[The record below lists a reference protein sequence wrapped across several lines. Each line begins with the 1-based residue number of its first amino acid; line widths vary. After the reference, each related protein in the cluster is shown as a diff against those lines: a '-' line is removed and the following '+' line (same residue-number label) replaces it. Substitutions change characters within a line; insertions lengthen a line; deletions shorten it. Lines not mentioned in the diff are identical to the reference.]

1 MSEKEQELVIKASH
15 IFLSFGI
22 KSLTMNDLASK
33 LGISKKTLYNYVS
46 DKNDLVKKCILLH
59 IETNECEINEACN
72 ISNNAVEQLINFS
85 KIAGEKMKQ
94 IHPSIFY
101 DLQKYHPEA
110 WAMIRKFEDKTI
122 LELTKENLHQ
132 GIKED
137 LYREDIN
144 IELIAELYVSVV
156 QGIFQNTKL
165 LSSGISMSEYYFQ
178 IFHYH
183 IRGIANEKGIKL
195 INQYLS

>member
-1 MSEKEQELVIKASH
+1 MSEKEKELVIKASQ

-22 KSLTMNDLASK
+22 KSLTMNDIASK

-46 DKNDLVKKCILLH
+46 DKNDLVKKCILFH
-59 IETNECEINEACN
+59 IETNECELNEACDV
-72 ISNNAVEQLINFS
+72 STNAVEQLISFS

-110 WAMIRKFEDKTI
+110 WTIIRTFEDKTI
-122 LELTKENLHQ
+122 LELTKDNLRQ
-132 GIKED
+132 GIGEH

-144 IELIAELYVSVV
+144 IDLIAELYVSIV
-156 QGIFQNTKL
+156 QGIFQDTKL
-165 LSSGISMSEYYFQ
+165 LSTGISMSEYYSQMFN
-178 IFHYH
+178 YH

>member
-1 MSEKEQELVIKASH
+1 MSEKEQELIIKASQ

-22 KSLTMNDLASK
+22 KSLTMNDIASK

-46 DKNDLVKKCILLH
+46 DKNDLVKKCILFH

-72 ISNNAVEQLINFS
+72 VSSNAVEELINFS

-110 WAMIRKFEDKTI
+110 WSIIRNFEDKTI
-122 LELTKENLHQ
+122 LDVTKSNLRQ
-132 GIKED
+132 GIDEG
-137 LYREDIN
+137 LYRDDMN
-144 IELIAELYVSVV
+144 IDLIAEIYVSVV
-156 QGIFQNTKL
+156 QGIFQNTKF
-165 LSSGISMSEYYFQ
+165 LSSGIAMSEYYFQ
-178 IFHYH
+178 IFNYH